1 MQWLKTI
8 ATTINLMNVYGKS
21 ASKSYNNISLET
33 SVSTANPH
41 QLITLLIEATLVAI
55 VKAKYHMQ
63 KQEIEEK
70 SKAITHAVTMI
81 DSGLRG
87 GLDFEQGG
95 ELAKNLDELYL
106 YMIKQL
112 LTGSLKNQ
120 VELLDEAYQLL
131 KEINEAWVAI
141 GQNLDMPTE
150 GPSSI
155 STAS

>member
-1 MQWLKTI
+1 
-8 ATTINLMNVYGKS
+8 
-21 ASKSYNNISLET
+21 
-33 SVSTANPH
+33 
-41 QLITLLIEATLVAI
+41 
-55 VKAKYHMQ
+55 
-63 KQEIEEK
+63 
-70 SKAITHAVTMI
+70 
-81 DSGLRG
+81 
-87 GLDFEQGG
+87 
-95 ELAKNLDELYL
+95 
-106 YMIKQL
+106 MIKQL